1 MKKIVSCFLSIVF
14 LSFNA
19 LAKEISLECFIVFE
33 GKEYPYS
40 ILLDTDKMTVGYN
53 NQSFEL
59 FSSTDTYYFKEPKI
73 IAGLLNMSTFSI
85 SREDLSFIEI
95 FTISSIRFPELP
107 PTVREHLGSCKI
119 VENTNLI

>member
-1 MKKIVSCFLSIVF
+1 MKKIVSCLLAIFF

-33 GKEYPYS
+33 GKEYPSS

-59 FSSTDTYYFKEPKI
+59 FSSTDTYYFEEPKI
-73 IAGLLNMSTFSI
+73 IAGLLKMNTFFI
-85 SREDLSFIEI
+85 SREDLSYREMN
-95 FTISSIRFPELP
+95 TISSIKFPELTP
-107 PTVREHLGSCKI
+107 SVSEHFGYCKI